1 MKLNNK
7 GFSLV
12 EVLVAVAVSTI
23 VFGAITALIVFASN
37 SSRQTNARVAL
48 QNEAKDAV
56 NHMEAY
62 IIEAQSATWDST
74 ANALVLIKDSEDA
87 KEVETGNHTL
97 DTVGPKVKVFNT
109 AKKTFTYWYDKTAK
123 KLFFGECKTNAS
135 LPVGMADYRVDLTA
149 SLPTDDMYLL
159 ADNVED
165 FSLSIEKNK
174 VSDKYT
180 VNFHVQ
186 FKDNISEYSLDKC
199 VYLRNQ

>member
-97 DTVGPKVKVFNT
+97 STVGPKVKVFNT

-123 KLFFGECKTNAS
+123 KLFFGECRTTASDQTNT
-135 LPVGMADYRVDLTA
+135 VDLTA

-165 FSLSIEKNK
+165 FSCSIEKNK

>member
-123 KLFFGECKTNAS
+123 KLFFGECRTTASDQTNT
-135 LPVGMADYRVDLTA
+135 VDLTA

>member
-123 KLFFGECKTNAS
+123 KLFFGECRTTASDQTNT
-135 LPVGMADYRVDLTA
+135 VDLTS